1 MQARSTLTNKYRR
14 AAPAWLLW
22 VAMTVTCTGLAL
34 AQTPVGRMPIISAE
48 NLNEKPVTLPAQL
61 PAERS
66 LVLMAFER
74 EQQIALNTWVEG
86 LGLKDGKLPWIET
99 PVIAKGY
106 GLFSG
111 FIGGGMRRGITDP
124 ALRERT
130 ITLYTDPAALR
141 RGMGLSG
148 DGKEVWVM
156 VLDRTGQVLA
166 QAPGTFTPDKAKPLL
181 EALNGVKP

>member
-1 MQARSTLTNKYRR
+1 MGASLHRS
-14 AAPAWLLW
+14 AVVSVWLLFLA
-22 VAMTVTCTGLAL
+22 VIVTCAGRAV
-34 AQTPVGRMPIISAE
+34 AQATLGRMPTLSAE

-74 EQQIALNTWVEG
+74 EQQSLLNTWVDG
-86 LGLKDGKLPWIET
+86 LGLKDGKLAWIET

-111 FIGGGMRRGITDP
+111 FIGSGMRRGIPDP
-124 ALRERT
+124 AMRERT

-141 RGMGLSG
+141 RDMGLSG
-148 DGKEVWVM
+148 DGNEVWVL
-156 VLDRTGQVLA
+156 VVGRGGQVLA
-166 QAPGTFTPDKAKPLL
+166 RAPGAYTADKAKPLL
-181 EALNGVKP
+181 EALTAASAPAR